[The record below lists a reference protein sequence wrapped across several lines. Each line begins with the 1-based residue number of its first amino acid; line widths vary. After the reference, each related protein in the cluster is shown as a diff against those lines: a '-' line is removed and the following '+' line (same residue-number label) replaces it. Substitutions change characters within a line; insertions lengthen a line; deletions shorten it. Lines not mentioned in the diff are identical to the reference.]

1 METLKIS
8 NKEMQEFCDESESY
22 CPIDSNGNLQSEVND
37 DTAYIVDIG
46 ADEQEKHHS
55 ESKNEMMVVFDR
67 EGSNFYKITVAPWW

>member
-1 METLKIS
+1 MNRKVIVQLI
-8 NKEMQEFCDESESY
+8 
-22 CPIDSNGNLQSEVND
+22 V
-37 DTAYIVDIG
+37 TAYIVDMG

>member
-22 CPIDSNGNLQSEVND
+22 CSIDSNGNLQSEVND